1 MAYFHRFPQVL
12 IFGLIGAIA
21 ATSFTGAIAAYN
33 PRPGRPPKI
42 VTQTGTRDRCNTG
55 ALIVTPLEPK
65 NHVAEFGQ
73 GRDQAMPI
81 AFTIANP
88 EAATELNL
96 EVDIFRIDPD
106 SQAFVRTLLVRKV
119 APNRW
124 VAEFNQPFNPGKY
137 MWKLANQ
144 CGGSSTPMIISE
156 FEVSALPSVVSRAI
170 AQAKT
175 PEQRSQIYADSGFW
189 YNALAAA
196 MQSQEPKTL
205 NELLA
210 ELEKF

>member
-1 MAYFHRFPQVL
+1 MAYFHRFPQALLLSL
-12 IFGLIGAIA
+12 IWPIATTSVTDAIEA
-21 ATSFTGAIAAYN
+21 YIPGSSNPPKNVTQTATRAYN

-96 EVDIFRIDPD
+96 EVDI
-106 SQAFVRTLLVRKV
+106 
-119 APNRW
+119 
-124 VAEFNQPFNPGKY
+124 
-137 MWKLANQ
+137 
-144 CGGSSTPMIISE
+144 
-156 FEVSALPSVVSRAI
+156 
-170 AQAKT
+170 
-175 PEQRSQIYADSGFW
+175 
-189 YNALAAA
+189 
-196 MQSQEPKTL
+196 
-205 NELLA
+205 
-210 ELEKF
+210 